1 MISLTPYDMTDETK
15 IITTSPE
22 QDRSKWR
29 GKGVVAS
36 QTIFKQDFLSLLFF
50 SLWSGKQIAWIL
62 LIRPSLRPA
71 ALVHFFVHPT
81 TPAPSLPNGISVHL
95 RFTCGETLKNY
106 RKIKLKLISILFQIL

>member
-36 QTIFKQDFLSLLFF
+36 QTILKQDFLSLLFF
-50 SLWSGKQIAWIL
+50 SL
-62 LIRPSLRPA
+62 
-71 ALVHFFVHPT
+71 
-81 TPAPSLPNGISVHL
+81 
-95 RFTCGETLKNY
+95 
-106 RKIKLKLISILFQIL
+106 

>member
-22 QDRSKWR
+22 QDCNKWR

-36 QTIFKQDFLSLLFF
+36 QTIFKQDFLTLLFF

-81 TPAPSLPNGISVHL
+81 PLPPPRPVFAERDLSPSQVYMWRN
-95 RFTCGETLKNY
+95 
-106 RKIKLKLISILFQIL
+106 IKKLS